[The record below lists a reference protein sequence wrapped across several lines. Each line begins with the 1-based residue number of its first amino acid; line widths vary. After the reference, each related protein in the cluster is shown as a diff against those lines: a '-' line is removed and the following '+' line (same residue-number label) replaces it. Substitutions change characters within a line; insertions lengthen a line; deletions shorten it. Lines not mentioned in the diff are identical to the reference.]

1 MSKNVLGTWLE
12 KLFPSGDERRTS
24 TSALVERGLEA
35 LRQAR
40 DERAF
45 SMGDMMRVPS
55 RLELRIPRER
65 FDELREMDALR
76 DLEFYFNDELMK
88 DLSAGDM
95 RTFGDHAVR
104 VSIAS
109 DETLQADEIYGM
121 VLAPEVG
128 AGRGGARA
136 SAPSA
141 APGAGRPDSTRVL
154 GEGEAPSTIA
164 FDQEAPAMAV
174 HHLVVTGPDQMRDQ
188 RRLEGT
194 RWLIGRKGS
203 TGRPVPEGYR
213 KIDLDLRENISREQA
228 RVEVDGDRL
237 IVQRI
242 GKAGVTIS
250 GKDVL
255 GEGEER
261 VIPLGD
267 PFYIDDYEITISR

>member
-1 MSKNVLGTWLE
+1 
-12 KLFPSGDERRTS
+12 
-24 TSALVERGLEA
+24 
-35 LRQAR
+35 
-40 DERAF
+40 
-45 SMGDMMRVPS
+45 
-55 RLELRIPRER
+55 
-65 FDELREMDALR
+65 
-76 DLEFYFNDELMK
+76 
-88 DLSAGDM
+88 
-95 RTFGDHAVR
+95 
-104 VSIAS
+104 
-109 DETLQADEIYGM
+109 
-121 VLAPEVG
+121 
-128 AGRGGARA
+128 
-136 SAPSA
+136 
-141 APGAGRPDSTRVL
+141 
-154 GEGEAPSTIA
+154 
-164 FDQEAPAMAV
+164 MAV